1 MALFP
6 DVKIDFMKCISESQS
21 LRLQM
26 GPSLIPLEEGRPLK
40 HSARARRGGQGDGGG
55 GVEVQPQQTRTQE
68 KRTRK
73 RKMKKKKSAQKRTHI
88 LNILIFETSASTF
101 FDCSV

>member
-40 HSARARRGGQGDGGG
+40 HSARARAARDRFSHR
-55 GVEVQPQQTRTQE
+55 PE
-68 KRTRK
+68 KSFEPK
-73 RKMKKKKSAQKRTHI
+73 NLKSDEYM
-88 LNILIFETSASTF
+88 F
-101 FDCSV
+101 